1 MLASGFSRKKHGE
14 LVKTAQ
20 GNWSFVPAPLR
31 PELVHW
37 SHQLVT
43 ALTAAAEAMA
53 RLQQAT
59 QEARTPYLISGI
71 SNVLATREAQL
82 SSRIEGIY
90 TTTTQLFLYQQ
101 NIFES
106 ETTEGHAAALAEVSN
121 YLSALNAGIRELRGP
136 RGLPL
141 SLRLLRKLH
150 GILLGGKVRGSWKQ
164 PGEFRRI
171 QNMIGGNGD
180 EAEAIYVPPPPDRM
194 LVALDELERF
204 LHTGHEQ
211 GLHVLIRSAMAHY
224 QFEAIHPFLDGNGR
238 MGRLL
243 IMLMLCADDKAARP
257 LIYPSAYIERNRQR
271 YYELLL
277 RVSTHGDWES
287 WLHFFLAG
295 IEQQSAEAMNRFK
308 SLEQLRR
315 AQLDRLSDERA
326 VVQIGLGKAIDLLY
340 ETPVISAE
348 QIAARLELSS
358 ATAYRYVKVLSDL
371 GIIQLHST
379 GSRGRVYLAHEIIQ
393 VVDS

>member
-1 MLASGFSRKKHGE
+1 MLASVFSKKKHGE

-20 GNWSFVPAPLR
+20 GNWSFVPAPLS
-31 PELVHW
+31 PELFHW
-37 SHQLVT
+37 SPQLVT

-59 QEARTPYLISGI
+59 QEARNPYLISGI

-90 TTTTQLFLYQQ
+90 STTTQLFLYQQ
-101 NIFES
+101 EIFES
-106 ETTEGHAAALAEVSN
+106 DTTEGQAAALAEVAN
-121 YLSALNAGIRELRGP
+121 YLSALNAGIKELRSP

-180 EAEAIYVPPPPDRM
+180 EAEAIYVPPPPDKM
-194 LVALDELERF
+194 ITALDELERF
-204 LHTGHEQ
+204 LHAGHEQ
-211 GLHVLIRSAMAHY
+211 GLHVLVRCALAHY

-238 MGRLL
+238 VGRLL
-243 IMLMLCADDKAARP
+243 IMLMLCADDEAARP
-257 LIYPSAYIERNRQR
+257 VIYPSAYIERNRQR

-277 RVSTHGDWES
+277 RVSTHGDWEA
-287 WLHFFLAG
+287 WLLFFLSG
-295 IEQQSAEAMNRFK
+295 VGQQAAEALNRFK
-308 SLEQLRR
+308 SLEQLRLL
-315 AQLDRLSDERA
+315 QHERLTGERT
-326 VVQIGLGKAIDLLY
+326 VVQIGLGKAIDLLF
-340 ETPVISAE
+340 ETPVVSAE
-348 QIAARLELSS
+348 HIAARLELST
-358 ATAYRYVKVLSDL
+358 ATAYRYIKILSDH

-379 GSRGRVYLAHEIIQ
+379 SSRGRVYLAHEIIQ
-393 VVDS
+393 IVDS